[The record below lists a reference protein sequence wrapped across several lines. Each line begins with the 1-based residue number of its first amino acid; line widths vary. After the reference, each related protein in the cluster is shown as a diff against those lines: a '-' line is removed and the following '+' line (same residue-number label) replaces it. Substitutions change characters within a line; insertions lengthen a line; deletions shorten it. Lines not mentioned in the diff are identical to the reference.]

1 MPYASIPSAS
11 LKLASFAAAVPAGRT
26 AIFSLAK
33 ENIPTLGSPK
43 MSDRITGTTLSL
55 ARKNY
60 DSPLLVL
67 HDSDPDLPGRLAY
80 SSLPEH
86 TVRLLA
92 EGDFGCF
99 HPLSYKFAEKS
110 DGPWS
115 PFLSWS
121 VPYSAKIEII
131 EFFFDDLQFLVLRLF
146 RFSGGFQCFW

>member
-1 MPYASIPSAS
+1 MPMPYASIPSAS

-43 MSDRITGTTLSL
+43 ISDRITGTTLSL
-55 ARKNY
+55 ARKDY

-67 HDSDPDLPGRLAY
+67 HDSDSDFPGRLAY

-92 EGDFGCF
+92 EGDFSGL
-99 HPLSYKFAEKS
+99 HPLSHKLA
-110 DGPWS
+110 
-115 PFLSWS
+115 
-121 VPYSAKIEII
+121 
-131 EFFFDDLQFLVLRLF
+131 
-146 RFSGGFQCFW
+146 